1 MSTAWS
7 DYPLV
12 LKIRAGVDAV
22 LMLGWFYV
30 AIMLPHEEQA
40 LTGVLTEL
48 IYLVD
53 LLIALIAAPLVIYAG
68 TVFHELGHL
77 LLAFA
82 VSFRWTLLRVGPFSL
97 DRRGGRIRFTFDA
110 GLVNWQ
116 RGGEYDAVP
125 PDGQSLR
132 VRYSLLALGGPLVQG
147 MIGFLA
153 LAMLVRWHTAV
164 PTWADYVWGLFAYNA
179 LSSAFFNLVPFV
191 GAYGPSDGQTIARL
205 AQNTPQSD
213 YHAARLAIDAYH
225 RAVIPPT
232 AWPLDIVQ
240 SMLLLRDGSAEDVS
254 GLMIGAAYARALG
267 NPALEQKLIDRAAR
281 TSTVPDYDV
290 CQEYA
295 TYRAGL
301 DGLIP
306 PEQVL
311 TDMWYAPLVKQ
322 AGPLPDQ

>member
-12 LKIRAGVDAV
+12 LKIRAGVDVV

-40 LTGVLTEL
+40 LTSVLTEL
-48 IYLVD
+48 AYLID

-68 TVFHELGHL
+68 TVIHELGHL

-97 DRRGGRIRFTFDA
+97 DRRGGRVRFTFDA
-110 GLVNWQ
+110 GLVSWQ

-125 PDGQSLR
+125 PDGHNLR
-132 VRYSLLALGGPLVQG
+132 VRYCWVALGGPLVQAV
-147 MIGFLA
+147 IGLLA
-153 LAMLVRWHTAV
+153 LVMLVRWYAAV
-164 PTWADYVWGLFAYNA
+164 PAWADYVWGLFAYNA
-179 LSSAFFNLVPFV
+179 LSSAFFNLVPFT
-191 GAYGPSDGQTIARL
+191 GAYGPSDGQMITRL
-205 AQNTPQSD
+205 VQKSAQSD

-232 AWPLDIVQ
+232 AWSLDIVQ
-240 SMLLLRDGSAEDVS
+240 SMMLLRDGSAEDVG

-290 CQEYA
+290 RQEYA

-301 DGLIP
+301 DGLIL
-306 PEQVL
+306 PEHVL
-311 TDMWYAPLVKQ
+311 AAMWYAPLVKQ